1 MRFFFCKTG
10 YFLETKNHVVQGIS
24 VFGLYE
30 GQSKK
35 CDEVLT
41 KTSLLHSDQ
50 SE

>member
-1 MRFFFCKTG
+1 MWFYTTKYFF
-10 YFLETKNHVVQGIS
+10 ETNNHVVQGIA

-41 KTSLLHSDQ
+41 KNLLHSDQ